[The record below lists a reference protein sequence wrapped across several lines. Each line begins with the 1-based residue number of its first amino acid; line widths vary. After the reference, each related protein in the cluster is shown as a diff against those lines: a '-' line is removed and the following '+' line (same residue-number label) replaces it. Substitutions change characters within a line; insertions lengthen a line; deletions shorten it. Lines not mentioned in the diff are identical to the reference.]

1 MITEIYN
8 ILMNNMSTIDNIDD
22 EYSIL
27 YNTTQTQI
35 TKELYNVWFRCYS
48 TSHEYE
54 KT

>member
-1 MITEIYN
+1 MLT
-8 ILMNNMSTIDNIDD
+8 LSSTKTFSAHSRHDIDD

-35 TKELYNVWFRCYS
+35 TKELYNVSFRCYS